1 MSIVKAIE
9 KAYKKAEDRGWD
21 RIYFAIDVHD
31 TILKSNYENGEYQFI
46 NNAARYA
53 MQLLSMRKEVRIILW
68 SSASEEEQENIATF
82 LYRNGCIID
91 FFNENPEQPN
101 TAYADF
107 SQKFYFSVL
116 LDDKAG
122 FDADQDWDKI
132 IEFYKYK
139 DNPYVSGRNV

>member
-1 MSIVKAIE
+1 MSIIKAIE
-9 KAYKKAEDRGWD
+9 NAYKKAEERNWD

-31 TILKSNYENGEYQFI
+31 TILKSNYQDGSYEFWNDSS
-46 NNAARYA
+46 RYA
-53 MQLLSMRKEVRIILW
+53 LHMLSMRKEVRIILW
-68 SSASEEEQENIATF
+68 SSASKEEQEKIATF
-82 LYRNGCIID
+82 LYRHGCIVD

-101 TAYADF
+101 TSYADF
-107 SQKFYFSVL
+107 SEKFYFSVL

-122 FDADQDWDKI
+122 FDPDTDWDKI